1 MLCPYCGAYD
11 TRVVDSRGARDGRAI
26 RRRRECEGCRER
38 FTTYEEIEDIR
49 PDVLKKDGKREPF
62 DPDKMLRSLRLA
74 CQKRPIELDVL
85 TGFVD
90 RLETRVGGVPRRS
103 VPSKELG
110 ERVLEFL
117 RGLDPVAYVRYA
129 SVYRSFDSVEAFLT
143 ELRGMQAEGDA
154 GAAGPSD
161 GA

>member
-1 MLCPYCGAYD
+1 MLCPYCGGYD

-26 RRRRECEGCRER
+26 RRRRECEECAER

-62 DPDKMLRSLRLA
+62 DPDKILRSLRLA
-74 CQKRPIELDVL
+74 CKKRPIELEVL

-90 RLETRVGGVPRRS
+90 RLETRVGGAPRRS
-103 VPSKELG
+103 VPSQELG

-129 SVYRSFDSVEAFLT
+129 SVYRSFGSVEAFLE
-143 ELRGMQAEGDA
+143 ELRGMQADSAPGAPAPADDA
-154 GAAGPSD
+154 
-161 GA
+161 